1 MLQYEDL
8 LTLPTTDVVVV
19 VEGAGE
25 ATPMVAAPARPAL
38 YLPLERG
45 EGA

>member
-8 LTLPTTDVVVV
+8 LTLPAIVVVVV

-25 ATPMVAAPARPAL
+25 ATPMVAAPARLAL
-38 YLPLERG
+38 YLLLERG

>member
-8 LTLPTTDVVVV
+8 LTLPAIVV

-25 ATPMVAAPARPAL
+25 ATPMVAAPARLAL
-38 YLPLERG
+38 YLMLERG

>member
-8 LTLPTTDVVVV
+8 LTLPTTDVVV